1 MTSGARVSRICV
13 GATCALR
20 CLPLRTR
27 RPRCLLRPTARFVHL
42 HRAVGSSGLWC
53 WLGNRLSAV
62 WSPLVYRRSEIWVSE
77 RPCQAKSQY
86 TVQQVGAAGAA
97 RRKSNAANSFRTL
110 TRAGAHRSLLLF
122 AAQCRDRWH
131 AFSAL
136 RLPSQ
141 NLE

>member
-1 MTSGARVSRICV
+1 MRESLGFAW
-13 GATCALR
+13 ALLALYAA
-20 CLPLRTR
+20 CLVALGDQG
-27 RPRCLLRPTARFVHL
+27 LLHPTARFVH
-42 HRAVGSSGLWC
+42 RAVSSSRVWC
-53 WLGNRLSAV
+53 WLGNRLAAV
-62 WSPLVYRRSEIWVSE
+62 WSPHVHGRSEIWVSE
-77 RPCQAKSQY
+77 RPCQAKSEY

-110 TRAGAHRSLLLF
+110 ARAGANLSLLLV